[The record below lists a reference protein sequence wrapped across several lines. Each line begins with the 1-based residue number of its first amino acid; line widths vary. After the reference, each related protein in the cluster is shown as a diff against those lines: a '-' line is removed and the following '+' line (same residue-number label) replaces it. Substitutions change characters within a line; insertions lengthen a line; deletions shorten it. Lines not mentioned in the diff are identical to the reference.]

1 MTTSPRWKR
10 HRGKVIAVTAI
21 VVFVA
26 GGFAIWQLI
35 ALLWWVL
42 ASGGP

>member
-1 MTTSPRWKR
+1 MTRPRWQR

-26 GGFAIWQLI
+26 GGFIVWQLI
-35 ALLWWVL
+35 ALLWWLL
-42 ASGGP
+42 AVAGP